1 MTWTCLQCRR
11 WVTGRQGD
19 SGQEEWVQG
28 KPSRGVLWQ
37 ASSVQQ
43 VLAEKVQTRHQNYYF
58 HSGFVTFLAI
68 PEYKSPASVLLH
80 PCLTPRFSQVLPCCA
95 GTASLGNGKDNG
107 AASSGELTP
116 VSHSLQKRSPLLWR

>member
-1 MTWTCLQCRR
+1 M
-11 WVTGRQGD
+11 TGRQGD

-58 HSGFVTFLAI
+58 HSGFVTFLPI

-80 PCLTPRFSQVLPCCA
+80 PCLPGSPRFFPAVQGLPA
-95 GTASLGNGKDNG
+95 LEMGKTMELPALG
-107 AASSGELTP
+107 S
-116 VSHSLQKRSPLLWR
+116 